1 MTTYP
6 AGFRVAQAVGLTGAA
21 WLSGNIATYSLS
33 PVPSLLTS
41 APEAHLSPSAVAKI
55 WRSFYDR
62 GKTQNPPIAV
72 VTAASFFYLGWSVR
86 TGAPLFRKAAENA
99 STLYYIAGLL
109 TVGMVPYT
117 LAVMMGTNNKLAEKA
132 KAVEAEPAK
141 AMGKGDE
148 VEVLANR
155 WIYLNGVRS
164 LFPLAGAL
172 VGFCAACM

>member
-33 PVPSLLTS
+33 TIPSVLT
-41 APEAHLSPSAVAKI
+41 AAQEAQLSPSAVAKI
-55 WRSFYDR
+55 WRNGYDC

-72 VTAASFFYLGWSVR
+72 VTAASFFYLGWAVR
-86 TGAPLFRKAAENA
+86 TGGPLFRQAAANA
-99 STLYYIAGLL
+99 STMYYIAGLL
-109 TVGMVPYT
+109 TVGIVPYT
-117 LAVMMGTNNKLAEKA
+117 LATMMGTNNKLVEKA
-132 KAVEAEPAK
+132 KAVEAEPVK

-148 VEVLANR
+148 VEVLAR
-155 WIYLNGVRS
+155 KWVCLNGVRS

-172 VGFCAACM
+172 VGFCAAFM